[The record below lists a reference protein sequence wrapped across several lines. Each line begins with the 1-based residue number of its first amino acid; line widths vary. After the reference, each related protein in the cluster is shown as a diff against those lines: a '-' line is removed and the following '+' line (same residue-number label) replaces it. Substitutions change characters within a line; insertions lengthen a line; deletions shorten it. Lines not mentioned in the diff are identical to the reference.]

1 MNKNI
6 SDVSK
11 FAAVEESFTKFTLK
25 IEDKI
30 NRFLLKLKNC
40 KSISDDIYSKLRVTG
55 SSPGILYGLPKIHK
69 LDFSSKFQFRPIFAA
84 YNTPSFNISKFLVPI
99 HSKLTVN
106 KYTVENSFEFCQDV
120 GNLTNSDNLFMASF
134 GVENLFILTFFLM
147 KL

>member
-1 MNKNI
+1 MRSNWFCILYN
-6 SDVSK
+6 
-11 FAAVEESFTKFTLK
+11 
-25 IEDKI
+25 
-30 NRFLLKLKNC
+30 
-40 KSISDDIYSKLRVTG
+40 
-55 SSPGILYGLPKIHK
+55 PGILYCLPKIHK
-69 LDFSSKFQFRPIFAA
+69 PDFNLNFQFRLIFAA
-84 YNTPSFNISKFLVPI
+84 YNTPGYNISKFLVPI